1 VELFFS
7 DILVHTKARFAR
19 QPFQLAEW
27 QLEGIIQPVFGN
39 VAYDLDTERYVR
51 VIRIVWLEL
60 ARKNGKSELLAGIAL
75 YLLVADSEES
85 AEVYGCAL
93 DRDQA
98 KKVWDVAKRMVEL
111 SPVLSKRLDINK
123 SEKRIYD
130 TRTGSYYEVIAA
142 DAAGNL
148 GQNPHAIIFDEV
160 EVQKTGALWNALRTG
175 MGSRDQP
182 LMVAAGTAGD
192 DPSGWPKSMHD
203 SYEKVAE
210 DAAREPHT
218 HVFMRN
224 LPSTVEELERL
235 WEQYPAHPELPVS
248 VDPFDEANWRW
259 TNPALGDF
267 LSIQVLR
274 QEALEAS
281 NDPLKENAFRQFRVN
296 QWVSQV
302 TRWMPMHLYDHPDNV
317 GEVWATPDWGRAALE
332 GRTAY
337 AGFDLAAKFD
347 LCAWCLAVPDDEWN
361 VDFLWRFWLP
371 EGGFTALNK
380 KLSGMLEP
388 WRRDGWLTVND
399 GDVVDYDQLY
409 NDIQADAERFHIKA
423 MDGDQWSMEPVIQ
436 ELGKRTGLNPE
447 DDSES
452 VLTYSNTF
460 DKMTGGLTELMALF
474 KEGKARHHNNPVARW
489 CFDSVEVR
497 KATYN
502 RDLIRPEKPDRDSS
516 KKRIDAVPSSS
527 MATSA
532 WVRKRV
538 EPAKEEAFNIW

>member
-1 VELFFS
+1 
-7 DILVHTKARFAR
+7 
-19 QPFQLAEW
+19 
-27 QLEGIIQPVFGN
+27 
-39 VAYDLDTERYVR
+39 
-51 VIRIVWLEL
+51 
-60 ARKNGKSELLAGIAL
+60 
-75 YLLVADSEES
+75 
-85 AEVYGCAL
+85 
-93 DRDQA
+93 
-98 KKVWDVAKRMVEL
+98 M
-111 SPVLSKRLDINK
+111 
-123 SEKRIYD
+123 
-130 TRTGSYYEVIAA
+130 
-142 DAAGNL
+142 
-148 GQNPHAIIFDEV
+148 
-160 EVQKTGALWNALRTG
+160 RTG
-175 MGSRDQP
+175 MGPRTQP
-182 LMVAAGTAGD
+182 LMVAATTAGD
-192 DPSGWPKSMHD
+192 DPDSWPKSMHD

-409 NDIQADAERFHIKA
+409 NDIQADAE
-423 MDGDQWSMEPVIQ
+423 
-436 ELGKRTGLNPE
+436 
-447 DDSES
+447 
-452 VLTYSNTF
+452 
-460 DKMTGGLTELMALF
+460 
-474 KEGKARHHNNPVARW
+474 
-489 CFDSVEVR
+489 
-497 KATYN
+497 
-502 RDLIRPEKPDRDSS
+502 
-516 KKRIDAVPSSS
+516 AVPYQSDGRRP
-527 MATSA
+527 MVDGAGHTGA
-532 WVRKRV
+532 RQAHRAQPRRRQRIRTHVLQHVRQDDWRAHRAHGAV
-538 EPAKEEAFNIW
+538 QRGQGPAP